1 MIHYYGSCSKIGI
14 TCNYWFF
21 CIGGSKMEVFV
32 ARQPIFNLKEEVIAY
47 ELLYRGSNE
56 NTFPNID
63 GDQATTEVIINSF
76 LNIGMHDLSEGKQC
90 FVNFTESLLKSKVP
104 TFFNPGS
111 IVVEILEN
119 VEIDEDLIFTCKE
132 LKDLGYTIALDD
144 FLIQEKAEHFPKLI
158 QYIDIIKV
166 DFLQTTKEIQREMVR
181 KYRPHHIK
189 LLAEKLETREEF
201 LFAKQ
206 VGYTYFQGYFFS
218 RPYIISSHDIPVYL
232 KTYYHI
238 LAELSK
244 AEPDIDVIASSIEH
258 DISMSYKLLKLI
270 NSPAFRPVNKI
281 ESIKQAIVLLG
292 LNELKKWIY
301 VLSLKSI
308 ETPNDQDM
316 HEVIK
321 LSLVRGKLCEQMAHY
336 LGHSHS
342 APYMLTGMFSLID
355 TLMHRSITEVLKDLP
370 LSDEIQDA
378 LLGRENDLH
387 KVLGWSI
394 KIEKTDWDI
403 KDLPIPKE
411 VINHFY
417 IQAIEWASKLMRMS
431 VS

>member
-1 MIHYYGSCSKIGI
+1 
-14 TCNYWFF
+14 
-21 CIGGSKMEVFV
+21 MEVFV

-56 NTFPNID
+56 NAFPDID

-76 LNIGMHDLSEGKQC
+76 MNIGLQDLSEGKQC

-104 TFFNPGS
+104 TFFNPSS

-119 VEIDEDLIFTCKE
+119 VEIDEELIFTCKE
-132 LKDLGYTIALDD
+132 LKELGYTIALDD
-144 FLIQEKAEHFPKLI
+144 FLVQEHSHYFPKLL
-158 QYIDIIKV
+158 QFIDIIKV
-166 DFLQTTKEIQREMVR
+166 DFLQTTKQIQRELVR
-181 KYRPHHIK
+181 KYRPHNIK
-189 LLAEKLETREEF
+189 LLAEKVETREEF
-201 LFAKQ
+201 LFAKHA
-206 VGYTYFQGYFFS
+206 GYTYFQGYFFS
-218 RPYIISSHDIPVYL
+218 RPNIISSHDIPVYL

-244 AEPDIDVIASSIEH
+244 TEPDIDMIASSIEH

-281 ESIKQAIVLLG
+281 QSIKQAIVLLG

-308 ETPNDQDM
+308 KDSDDHDM
-316 HEVIK
+316 QEVIK
-321 LSLVRGKLCEQMAHY
+321 LSLVRGKLCEQIAHY
-336 LGHSHS
+336 LGYAHS

-355 TLMHRSITEVLKDLP
+355 TLMHRSISEVLEDLP

-378 LLGRENDLH
+378 LLGRENNLH
-387 KVLGWSI
+387 KVLVWSI
-394 KIEKTDWDI
+394 LIEKTKWEIEDI
-403 KDLPIPKE
+403 PISKE
-411 VINHFY
+411 VINQFY
-417 IQAIEWASKLMRMS
+417 VQAIEWASNLMKVRAG
-431 VS
+431 